1 MDYLRS
7 VWGLDQT
14 RVGFLEYGQSA
25 TFEPPVKKSKLEPE
39 IKVEVLKAIPLYN
52 EKSRSGKQSSRYRV
66 FVVASDGKG
75 LVGLGIKVHRNK
87 ETATKCAGDQAKA
100 EMFQISLS
108 SFDPECPEQ
117 HTIPQQLFGEYGD
130 LKVTLN
136 PAARDTGIESSP
148 LARFLLHLIGI
159 KDCVVMPESSKM
171 PAY

>member
-1 MDYLRS
+1 MDSIRS
-7 VWGLDQT
+7 VWDLDQT
-14 RVGFLEYGQSA
+14 RVGFLEYGQSS
-25 TFEPPVKKSKLEPE
+25 TFDPPMKKYKPEPE

-52 EKSRSGKQSSRYRV
+52 ENSRSGKQRSRYRI
-66 FVVASDGKG
+66 FAVASDGKG

-87 ETATKCAGDQAKA
+87 EPAIKGAGDQAKP

-108 SFDPECPEQ
+108 SFDPECSEK

-136 PAARDTGIESSP
+136 PSARDPGIESSP
-148 LARFLLHLIGI
+148 LARLLLHLIGN

-171 PAY
+171 PPY